1 MVDILLFRLM
11 VLYFYNRLFVPR
23 PAGVPNRTVRA
34 ICRPS
39 RPVNGHGIRKA
50 AKPLNA
56 ADASLNAADA
66 PTRDRVSG
74 FSDVSV
80 EFSTFSGF
88 AAFLTGTFLSL
99 ASERPER

>member
-1 MVDILLFRLM
+1 MTYRV
-11 VLYFYNRLFVPR
+11 
-23 PAGVPNRTVRA
+23 RTWKDH
-34 ICRPS
+34 C
-39 RPVNGHGIRKA
+39 RKA
-50 AKPLNA
+50 AKPMNA

-88 AAFLTGTFLSL
+88 AAFLMR
-99 ASERPER
+99 E